1 MTTRELRGMLT
12 AVENQ
17 EMTIRELR
25 AILFEVENQD
35 EEITEAEILRMTFNK

>member
-1 MTTRELRGMLT
+1 MLT

-35 EEITEAEILRMTFNK
+35 EEITEAEMLRMTFNK